1 MEPVLGGRANVN
13 PPLILNQNSSFTGD
27 SDSTSTPRELQ
38 KDEASNDVPVD
49 DSGDPFLMGVTHR
62 AKKKR
67 RTRDPKEGAKTMLE
81 VFKKKWE
88 DDKMV
93 DMLTR
98 DEEKKGREQI
108 WDIMKKNQETMSG
121 AVDVLRFMAQK
132 M

>member
-13 PPLILNQNSSFTGD
+13 PPLILNQNSFPGD

-49 DSGDPFLMGVTHR
+49 DSGDPFLTGVTHR
-62 AKKKR
+62 AKKKC
-67 RTRDPKEGAKTMLE
+67 RTRDPNEGIKTMLE
-81 VFKKKWE
+81 VFEKKWE
-88 DDKMV
+88 DEKMV
-93 DMLTR
+93 DTLAR

-108 WDIMKKNQETMSG
+108 LDIMKKNQETMSD

>member
-27 SDSTSTPRELQ
+27 SDSASTPRELQ
-38 KDEASNDVPVD
+38 KDDASNDVPVD
-49 DSGDPFLMGVTHR
+49 DEGDPFLTGVTHR

-67 RTRDPKEGAKTMLE
+67 RTRDPNEGVKMMLE
-81 VFKKKWE
+81 VFEKKWE
-88 DDKMV
+88 DDKTA
-93 DMLTR
+93 DTLAR
-98 DEEKKGREQI
+98 DKEMEGREQI
-108 WDIMKKNQETMSG
+108 LDIMKKNQETMSD